1 MGFKLKSSG
10 LSFKEL
16 GSSPAKMHEPGHKE
30 KGRYG
35 KAERKELKKVK
46 TKGMSAS
53 DFDETT
59 VKTEKQAFKE
69 MSNTEKLKY
78 YKSTKKPN
86 RQPGGRKSIKSSDLT
101 DQQLKNIR

>member
-1 MGFKLKSSG
+1 MATPFKMKGPSLY
-10 LSFKEL
+10 
-16 GSSPAKMHEPGHKE
+16 SSPAKYE
-30 KGRYG
+30 KNS
-35 KAERKELKKVK
+35 KKLSERKAKENKP
-46 TKGMSAS
+46 
-53 DFDETT
+53 T